1 MRHLNFYIIVL
12 CLCLISGLTLFFPVN
27 NSYADRYDE
36 QRRALF
42 NPTGLEL
49 PRYASLK
56 SDKVFSRQGPGRRYP
71 IEWVYQQEKLP
82 VKIVQEFDTWRK
94 IEDPDGDSGWVHQS
108 LISGKRTARVNGHTP
123 QLLYVSRQ
131 PESKS
136 IARLE
141 PGLIVDL
148 DSCFDGWCKL
158 SVKQYSGWIEKKYLW
173 GLHESERFQ

>member
-1 MRHLNFYIIVL
+1 MRRFKFYIFVFGL
-12 CLCLISGLTLFFPVN
+12 CLLSGVASVFPVN
-27 NSYADRYDE
+27 NSFADRYDE

-71 IEWVYQQEKLP
+71 IKWVYQQERLP

-94 IEDPDGDSGWVHQS
+94 IEDPDGDQGWVHQS
-108 LISGKRTARVNGHTP
+108 LISGKRTAKVNARTP

-131 PESKS
+131 AESKAL
-136 IARLE
+136 ARLE
-141 PGLIVDL
+141 PGVIAEL

-158 SVKQYSGWIEKKYLW
+158 SVNQYSGWIEKKHLW
-173 GLHESERFQ
+173 GLHESERFH